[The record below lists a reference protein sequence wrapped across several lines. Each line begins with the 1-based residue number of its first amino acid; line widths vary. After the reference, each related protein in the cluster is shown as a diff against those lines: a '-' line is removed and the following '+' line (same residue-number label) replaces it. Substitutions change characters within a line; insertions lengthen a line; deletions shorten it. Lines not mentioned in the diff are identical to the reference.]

1 MREMAEALARAR
13 RRIVRTLSGERSME
27 MVARHTASERV
38 IKGSLPPSR
47 GLWLALAAGLALVG
61 VGGGFMA
68 ARLSRSKEAAAPGG
82 AILVVTRPAG
92 ATIEVDGKKFAEPTP
107 TMVPNVAAGPH
118 TVRLNKG
125 NLGIIERQ
133 VALTAGEHAVVNVV
147 LPPSSHRVEV
157 RSVPEGATVY
167 LDGRVA
173 VGETPT
179 AIEVTDDEFHEL
191 KVEKVGYETA
201 SRAITPDD
209 HDPVLTLQLP
219 PEKQPRGTLLVDAN
233 TAAEVWLDGV
243 DTGYTTPTLGI
254 HVPLGEHIVEVRD
267 GAGHR
272 AQTKALVQQGQTIR
286 LLLSPGPGSK

>member
-1 MREMAEALARAR
+1 
-13 RRIVRTLSGERSME
+13 
-27 MVARHTASERV
+27 
-38 IKGSLPPSR
+38 
-47 GLWLALAAGLALVG
+47 
-61 VGGGFMA
+61 MA
-68 ARLSRSKEAAAPGG
+68 ARLSQRGDGGAAGG

-92 ATIEVDGKKFAEPTP
+92 ATVELDGKKFAEATP
-107 TMVPNVAAGPH
+107 TMVPNVGPGSH

-125 NLGIIERQ
+125 KLGVIERQ

-201 SRAITPDD
+201 TRALTPDD
-209 HDPVLTLQLP
+209 HEPVLTLQLP

-254 HVPLGEHIVEVRD
+254 HVPLGEHVIEVRD
-267 GAGHR
+267 GAAHR
-272 AQTKALVQQGQTIR
+272 AQTKVQVQQGQTIR
-286 LLLSPGPGSK
+286 LLLSPGQGSK